1 MNIHRSERSFNF
13 PCSGGDTLARL
24 SLDAGT
30 RTLGE
35 LIQERQLAI
44 SEILR
49 LRALVYGRTETDR
62 PTPEVSRRSSEELP
76 SQSSQRSLGDLLTL
90 KEVCTLVALARSTIY
105 GLVKAG
111 KFPSPLQVSKRS
123 VRWRR
128 VEVER
133 WQSNLEVRGDHG

>member
-1 MNIHRSERSFNF
+1 MKNSGSERSFNA
-13 PCSGGDTLARL
+13 PSPGDVLARL
-24 SLDAGT
+24 SLDAVT

-49 LRALVYGRTETDR
+49 LRALVHGQRETDR
-62 PTPEVSRRSSEELP
+62 ATPKISRYSSAELP
-76 SQSSQRSLGDLLTL
+76 PQRSLGDLLTL
-90 KEVCTLVALARSTIY
+90 KDVCALVSLSRSTIY

-111 KFPSPLQVSKRS
+111 KFPAPLQVGKRS

-128 VEVER
+128 IEVER
-133 WQSNLEVRGDHG
+133 WQSNLGVRGDHG

>member
-1 MNIHRSERSFNF
+1 MNIRRSERSFNF
-13 PCSGGDTLARL
+13 PSSDDVLARL

-49 LRALVYGRTETDR
+49 LRALVHERGETDR
-62 PTPEVSRRSSEELP
+62 PTPDISLRSSAELP
-76 SQSSQRSLGDLLTL
+76 PQRSLGDLLTL
-90 KEVCTLVALARSTIY
+90 KDVCTLVSLSRSTIY

-111 KFPSPLQVSKRS
+111 KFPAPLQVSRRS

-128 VEVER
+128 IEVER
-133 WQSNLEVRGDHG
+133 WQSNLGVRSDHGK